1 MAFLLLLVLFGM
13 SVSNIDKSTS
23 ALAQVAPVYSP
34 ISLQTDK
41 ASYEPGDTIIV
52 TGGITPGLLSK
63 NDTQIVIQLY
73 TPLGGLARVD
83 IVNATADG
91 RFTDSIPAGST
102 MNIQG
107 EYRVLATY
115 QGKYSG
121 ETSFQFEQTIRDYS
135 CALTVCTYQLNI
147 ADKTYP
153 INYRIRG
160 VLENIT
166 SDIEK
171 QSLKINVQ
179 TEFKNAVLLIALP
192 KDVIQSSDND
202 NNATKIA
209 FTVLVDGQNGRQSEQ
224 GDEAIATQ
232 TLRITNPESVRILA
246 IDFARENKQIEIIGT
261 WLVPE
266 YSSSALAIIILAAIS
281 ASLMGIRGLTLSN
294 KKQK

>member
-1 MAFLLLLVLFGM
+1 M
-13 SVSNIDKSTS
+13 SVSNIDKGIS
-23 ALAQVAPVYSP
+23 ALAQVAPIYSP
-34 ISLQTDK
+34 IALQTDK
-41 ASYEPGDTIIV
+41 TSYEPGDTIIL

-91 RFTDSIPAGST
+91 RFTDSIPAGGT

-121 ETSFQFEQTIRDYS
+121 EISFQFEQTIRDYS

-160 VLENIT
+160 VLDNIT
-166 SDIEK
+166 SVIETK
-171 QSLKINVQ
+171 SLKINVH

-192 KDVIQSSDND
+192 KDVIQSLDND

-209 FTVLVDGQNGRQSEQ
+209 FTVLVDGENGRQSEQ
-224 GDEAIATQ
+224 GNADVATQ

-246 IDFARENKQIEIIGT
+246 IDFTRENKQIEIIGT

-266 YSSSALAIIILAAIS
+266 YSSSALALIILAAIS
-281 ASLMGIRGLTLSN
+281 ASLMGIRGFNFSN
-294 KKQK
+294 TKKK

>member
-179 TEFKNAVLLIALP
+179 TELKNAVLLIALP

-209 FTVLVDGQNGRQSEQ
+209 FTVLVDGQNGRKSEQ

-246 IDFARENKQIEIIGT
+246 IDFAIENKQIEIIGT

-281 ASLMGIRGLTLSN
+281 GSIMSIRGLTLSN
-294 KKQK
+294 TKKK

>member
-135 CALTVCTYQLNI
+135 CALFVCIYQLNI

-179 TEFKNAVLLIALP
+179 TDSKNAVLLIALP
-192 KDVIQSSDND
+192 KEVIQSLDND

-209 FTVLVDGQNGRQSEQ
+209 FTVLVDGENGRQSEQ